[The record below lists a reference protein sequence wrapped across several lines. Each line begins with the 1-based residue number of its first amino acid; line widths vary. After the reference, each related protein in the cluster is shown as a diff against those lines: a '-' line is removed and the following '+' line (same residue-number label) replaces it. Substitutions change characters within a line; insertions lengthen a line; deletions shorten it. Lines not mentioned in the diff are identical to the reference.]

1 MTRPRRRRSNA
12 SVVANPVLVGA
23 VTTLVIVVA
32 VFLAYNANNGLPF
45 VPTRQLDVLVSNGA
59 NLVKGNEVRSGG
71 FRVGVVTDMQPVMLP
86 NHKVGARLTL
96 KLDKKL
102 GGVPVDSKVVIRPR
116 SALGLKYVELDTG
129 RSKQVFADGATMP
142 AAQASVP
149 VDIDEVYNMF
159 DAPTRRA
166 SQGNLQGFGDA
177 LAGRG
182 ADLNQTIQ
190 VAPQLFG
197 HLGSVMANLSAPRTE
212 LPSFFKELGDAAR
225 IVAPVSKTNA
235 HLFTTMANT
244 FDAISRDPQALKSTI
259 SKSPPTL
266 RAGTESLLVQRPFL
280 EHTAALSRDLDT
292 ATTEL
297 RAALPTVNSALRVG
311 TPVQRRS
318 VTLNDNLQGALGA
331 LEDLVKAPTTLGS
344 LRGLTAT
351 VGTLQPQLRY
361 LGPYVTVCNSWNI
374 FWTFAAE
381 HLSAPDDTG
390 SSQRAL
396 LNMATQAPG
405 TDGIGSS
412 GANEFAHGK
421 GALPG
426 RADQYVHNNVYAPA
440 IDEKGNADCGAG
452 QTGYIQAYNPLRD
465 KSVKGDPY
473 QGAVDRALPDQ
484 RAPRADLRAVRQGRQ
499 GPRPEPRPRPRRGD
513 VHRPARRPRRR
524 HREAAAMRRRR
535 RKGLPPFA
543 AGVLAL
549 ALMAVVT
556 YFGFTKEIPFKH
568 HYTVQAVFPSANGV
582 RNGSPV
588 RVAGVNVGKVTAISH
603 VEDGKQ
609 AALVTMRIDKKG
621 LPLHRDAT
629 MKIRPRI
636 FLEGNFFVD
645 VSPGS
650 PSAPQ
655 LHDGDRLPINQ
666 TSAPVQL
673 DQVLSAL
680 QAPTRKDLQ
689 ALLRELSS
697 GLKGK
702 GAARLQR
709 VDPLLEARLPR
720 QRDRRRRRRRAR
732 SPATSARYIDKAGAT
747 AEAIDRNREQLKSLV
762 TDFDTTAGA
771 FAAREQELSAAVGEL
786 PRTLNAA
793 MPALGALNRSFPAV
807 RGLIRAARPAVRSSG
822 PAIDASMPFV
832 RQARGLVS
840 KPELR
845 GLSHDLRPLVPAL
858 TTLNQRVGAALLPA
872 LAGLEL
878 PERRDPALDQG
889 QDRRQDVPRRAAP
902 CTRRRPSR
910 CPASPAR
917 AARATPTASGSASCS
932 PRRSSP
938 TRWAP
943 TSSSSPASR
952 CRASTRRR
960 RRTTPARRC
969 APTCRAR
976 PSSRRTCARCPTPRR
991 RASTSRNRRP
1001 PRRRRR
1007 CRRPSTG
1014 CARTSRPRAPHLKVS
1029 DVPATVK
1036 ELDEVKTAIRKH
1048 AGHFAAVIGLALL
1061 AALVGGYI
1069 VHNQRMRFP
1078 WEGKPFEL
1086 QAAFSTAQAVTPG
1099 QGQTVRVSGVRVG
1112 DITKVGLKDGHA
1124 VVTLS
1129 LDPEYK
1135 DLVHTDATALLRP
1148 KTGLKDMFIELD
1160 PGTGKAPLAQR
1171 GWTLPVSNTLPD
1183 VNPDEIL
1190 ASLDSDTR
1198 DYLTLLVDGAG
1209 RGLKGRGNDLREVF
1223 RRFEPT
1229 HRDLAR
1235 VNRLVAQRHQNLSRL
1250 VHSLGDLND
1259 ELAGKSDDLA
1269 ALVDSSSAV
1278 FRSFASEQA
1287 NVTQRGA
1294 ATCPARCARRP
1305 TRWAACSASPR
1316 RCDPPPCTC
1325 SPPWRRSTAPTA
1337 PCSPSPRRPR
1347 RSSRA
1352 RSGPSCA
1359 TRGRWCA
1366 RPRSRPASWP
1376 PRRRT

>member
-1 MTRPRRRRSNA
+1 MTRPRGRRSNA

-86 NHKVGARLTL
+86 NRKVGARLTL

-129 RSKQVFADGATMP
+129 RSTKVFADGATMP

-149 VDIDEVYNMF
+149 VDLDEVYNMF

-259 SKSPPTL
+259 SESPPTL
-266 RAGTESLLVQRPFL
+266 RAGTESLQVQRPFL

-426 RADQYVHNNVYAPA
+426 KADQYVHNNVYAPA

-473 QGAVDRALPDQ
+473 QGAVTERFPITGRLGPTYAQFDKDGKGHGLNPDHVP
-484 RAPRADLRAVRQGRQ
+484 AGETFT
-499 GPRPEPRPRPRRGD
+499 G
-513 VHRPARRPRRR
+513 PARRRTAPTSRGRSHEAQAAQGPASVRRRRAHARPAGGRDLLRLHQGDPVQAPLHGAGRLPVGQRRAQRLAGPRGRRQRRQGHRDQPRRR
-524 HREAAAMRRRR
+524 RQAGRARDHADRQEGPAAAQGRDDEDPSPHLPGGQLLRRR
-535 RKGLPPFA
+535 
-543 AGVLAL
+543 
-549 ALMAVVT
+549 
-556 YFGFTKEIPFKH
+556 
-568 HYTVQAVFPSANGV
+568 Q
-582 RNGSPV
+582 
-588 RVAGVNVGKVTAISH
+588 
-603 VEDGKQ
+603 
-609 AALVTMRIDKKG
+609 
-621 LPLHRDAT
+621 
-629 MKIRPRI
+629 
-636 FLEGNFFVD
+636 
-645 VSPGS
+645 PGS

-655 LHDGDRLPINQ
+655 LHDGDRIPINQ

-673 DQVLSAL
+673 DQVLGAL

-702 GAARLQR
+702 GARGYNASI
-709 VDPLLEARLPR
+709 PYWKPAY
-720 QRDRRRRRRRAR
+720 RD
-732 SPATSARYIDKAGAT
+732 SAIVADAAQGTQPGDLGRYIDRAGAT
-747 AEAIDRNREQLKSLV
+747 AEAIDRDREQLKSLV
-762 TDFDTTAGA
+762 TDFDTTAAA

-786 PRTLNAA
+786 PRTLDAA
-793 MPALGALNRSFPAV
+793 MPALGSLNRSFPAV

-858 TTLNQRVGAALLPA
+858 TTLTQRSVPLYSQLSQASSCQNDVILPWTKDKIDDKTFPA
-872 LAGLEL
+872 RGPVYEEATKPLPGLAGESRSGDANGQWFRVMLTTPKFAYPMGTDKFFL
-878 PERRDPALDQG
+878 TGQPLQG
-889 QDRRQDVPRRAAP
+889 VNPPTPKNHARPPLRADVPCETQQPPDLRTVPDAAP
-902 CTRRRPSR
+902 QGFDLAQPS
-910 CPASPAR
+910 
-917 AARATPTASGSASCS
+917 AAAKAQALQKTVDWLRKDLKAEGSS
-932 PRRSSP
+932 
-938 TRWAP
+938 
-943 TSSSSPASR
+943 
-952 CRASTRRR
+952 
-960 RRTTPARRC
+960 
-969 APTCRAR
+969 
-976 PSSRRTCARCPTPRR
+976 
-991 RASTSRNRRP
+991 
-1001 PRRRRR
+1001 
-1007 CRRPSTG
+1007 
-1014 CARTSRPRAPHLKVS
+1014 LKVS

-1036 ELDEVKTAIRKH
+1036 E
-1048 AGHFAAVIGLALL
+1048 
-1061 AALVGGYI
+1061 
-1069 VHNQRMRFP
+1069 P
-1078 WEGKPFEL
+1078 
-1086 QAAFSTAQAVTPG
+1086 
-1099 QGQTVRVSGVRVG
+1099 
-1112 DITKVGLKDGHA
+1112 TK
-1124 VVTLS
+1124 
-1129 LDPEYK
+1129 
-1135 DLVHTDATALLRP
+1135 
-1148 KTGLKDMFIELD
+1148 
-1160 PGTGKAPLAQR
+1160 
-1171 GWTLPVSNTLPD
+1171 
-1183 VNPDEIL
+1183 
-1190 ASLDSDTR
+1190 
-1198 DYLTLLVDGAG
+1198 
-1209 RGLKGRGNDLREVF
+1209 
-1223 RRFEPT
+1223 
-1229 HRDLAR
+1229 
-1235 VNRLVAQRHQNLSRL
+1235 
-1250 VHSLGDLND
+1250 
-1259 ELAGKSDDLA
+1259 
-1269 ALVDSSSAV
+1269 
-1278 FRSFASEQA
+1278 
-1287 NVTQRGA
+1287 
-1294 ATCPARCARRP
+1294 
-1305 TRWAACSASPR
+1305 
-1316 RCDPPPCTC
+1316 
-1325 SPPWRRSTAPTA
+1325 
-1337 PCSPSPRRPR
+1337 
-1347 RSSRA
+1347 
-1352 RSGPSCA
+1352 
-1359 TRGRWCA
+1359 
-1366 RPRSRPASWP
+1366 
-1376 PRRRT
+1376 